1 MTEDYNVITLEQ
13 FVNKYD
19 SSSEKDIPE
28 LKKMFLSMDKKMKMY
43 HDNNYVISSFRL
55 QDILVYSIIDDN
67 GEYQYDVDFK
77 NYTSDVENISEI
89 MQKNIFYSA
98 CLAVGVYN
106 NCLSYI
112 NPEKPTFLKNN
123 FSLFAENMPSDVVPY
138 YRGVI
143 ERDAPVYLSVFVTEK
158 EKREIDKIKME
169 NETMAAEEA
178 KKREQVH
185 TTNITQREN
194 SIWGTSQSAF
204 SSIALFPLLIAAMGI
219 IIPIIIGLLS

>member
-1 MTEDYNVITLEQ
+1 MTENYNVITLEQ

-106 NCLSYI
+106 NCFSYI
-112 NPEKPTFLKNN
+112 N
-123 FSLFAENMPSDVVPY
+123 
-138 YRGVI
+138 R
-143 ERDAPVYLSVFVTEK
+143 
-158 EKREIDKIKME
+158 
-169 NETMAAEEA
+169 
-178 KKREQVH
+178 
-185 TTNITQREN
+185 
-194 SIWGTSQSAF
+194 
-204 SSIALFPLLIAAMGI
+204 
-219 IIPIIIGLLS
+219 IIPIFLL